1 MESEKEEDV
10 VFLDRASRAT
20 RGKRMTKLVD
30 DEAEEDDEFWNQ
42 DALKEEEDDTNY
54 VEEGEAADVF
64 DSDFDSDEPEP
75 EEEADNEPDER
86 KAKTVI
92 PQQSKTGI
100 SWESAIGFP
109 RKRSLPKKKQKK
121 SKKTTRKSTRTAVVV
136 RQAERAERDA
146 TRAALQATT
155 KPIKR
160 KKEGEEKK
168 ITQEE
173 MLLEAAQTEIMN
185 LRNLERV
192 LAREEEVKKRAIV
205 HKAVYTGP
213 QIRYLSKDGNS
224 YLEFTNGVSFKS
236 HIPTRSTPYPEK
248 AVCVVTG
255 LPAKYRDPKT
265 GLPYATKEAFKIIRE
280 RHSSNNSGIK
290 EKNSMGVLYDLTSQ
304 EGFTK
309 KKRRSINTNARENS
323 YLRSSSRFRQIPAFE
338 DLDLRDGAESLFIK
352 TVEDDVLVQ
361 STLFELPELKCLRRQ
376 PIMTVFM
383 VSRIKKLHVI
393 HPSAN
398 LHHSGGEAVMQNG
411 YCIFNSCFHG

>member
-42 DALKEEEDDTNY
+42 DALKEE
-54 VEEGEAADVF
+54 
-64 DSDFDSDEPEP
+64 PEP

-86 KAKTVI
+86 RTRKKLVFPGKPKPSFQAK
-92 PQQSKTGI
+92 PKP
-100 SWESAIGFP
+100 GFP
-109 RKRSLPKKKQKK
+109 GKPRLGFPGKEIPKKKQKK
-121 SKKTTRKSTRTAVVV
+121 VVSETDTSNGEDTNPEQSKSTPQDDHDEPDDNEVEKTTRKSTRTAVVV

-236 HIPTRSTPYPEK
+236 HIPTR
-248 AVCVVTG
+248 
-255 LPAKYRDPKT
+255 YRDPKT

-361 STLFELPELKCLRRQ
+361 STLFELPELNFTSPDLLADL
-376 PIMTVFM
+376 
-383 VSRIKKLHVI
+383 S
-393 HPSAN
+393 
-398 LHHSGGEAVMQNG
+398 
-411 YCIFNSCFHG
+411 